1 MRRATVYRLLILA
14 AGIALLE
21 VLCFAKIITPFTMPA
36 PHIIVRDLVVLL
48 ASGRLNADIA
58 KTLGNI
64 AITFA
69 ISMVVGVVLALL
81 IHGYKGLREAL
92 DPVFST
98 YYAVPVLAFYPL
110 FIILFGLGDLPQI
123 LTGCMFALI
132 SVVVTMLDGLD
143 RVPRVLR
150 KVARIE
156 RLGSVETALRVT
168 VPFCIP
174 YILTAAKLALTYS
187 IIGIVASEFLMAKAG
202 MGFEI
207 SFAYVNFDNKVMYPL
222 ILFILL
228 LALGLNS
235 LLFFYERRLLSRRGL
250 KA

>member
-1 MRRATVYRLLILA
+1 MRRATVYRLIILA
-14 AGIALLE
+14 AAIVVLE
-21 VLCFAKIITPFTMPA
+21 ILCISHVISPFTMPA

-48 ASGRLNADIA
+48 VSGKLNADIA

-69 ISMVVGVVLALL
+69 ISMVLGVVVALL

-92 DPVFST
+92 DPAFST

-110 FIILFGLGDLPQI
+110 LVILFGLGDLPQI
-123 LTGCMFALI
+123 ITGCMFALI
-132 SVVVTMLDGLD
+132 SVIVTMLDGLD

-156 RLGSVETALRVT
+156 QLSPVETALRVT

-174 YILTAAKLALTYS
+174 YILTAAKLAMTYS
-187 IIGIVASEFLMAKAG
+187 IIGIVASEFLMARSG

-222 ILFILL
+222 ILLILFI
-228 LALGLNS
+228 ALGSNS